1 MSSLSGINLRLSANI
16 LDEAKKLKL
25 YPPCCDRVSM
35 IATLFIAT
43 PTQFAINLFS
53 PLCETKE
60 ILKNLIFFNM
70 SNVGTHVSSLLIGW
84 PIKIICQLANDLL
97 KIVAITISLVI
108 PHTGI
113 YLYSLVLN
121 EESHVADLLEYIEE
135 EAVQTSKPR
144 TISLDPV
151 EAKLV
156 LGEAKA
162 LKSFRHLNGKN
173 EFQLLSAVKEAYENF
188 VKSLNNPA
196 LEMGVE
202 LFQKNLVTEKDPH
215 EFALNKYK
223 EILITLKKIS
233 KDSHDKSTKLV
244 NAISDL
250 KFGCIH
256 L

>member
-16 LDEAKKLKL
+16 LDEATKLKL

-35 IATLFIAT
+35 ITTLFIAT
-43 PTQFAINLFS
+43 PTQFVLNLFS

-97 KIVAITISLVI
+97 KIVAITISIVI

-113 YLYSLVLN
+113 YLYSMVLN
-121 EESHVADLLEYIEE
+121 EESHVADLIDYIEE
-135 EAVQTSKPR
+135 EAVLSPKPR

-151 EAKLV
+151 EAKLL

-173 EFQLLSAVKEAYENF
+173 EFQLLSAVNEAYENF
-188 VKSLNNPA
+188 IKSLNNAA
-196 LEMGVE
+196 LEKEVE
-202 LFQKNLVTEKDPH
+202 LFRKKLVSEQDPH
-215 EFALNKYK
+215 EFAINKYK
-223 EILITLKKIS
+223 EILITLTKIS
-233 KDSHDKSTKLV
+233 KDSHDKSIKLV
-244 NAISDL
+244 DAISDL

-256 L
+256 I